1 MNQVITD
8 GLLLMPP
15 AFADGLSVWSRAD
28 GTPGSDTYASAGNA
42 ALAFADQDFGTCLEI
57 NKIESTTRLRY
68 MGQTPV
74 RAGLYLRVSA
84 RVKCLAGSLP
94 TVRIAAWAG
103 DASNQNLAS
112 VVQTGPETMID
123 TYNDVVTVSAIIGT
137 GSRTGVDMPWG
148 SEAVYG
154 YVGLDLTGPNGG
166 TVRIESVSVE
176 DITSVFHRK
185 LMDWVDVRD
194 YGAEGDGITDDHDA
208 FVAADAAAMGRVV
221 MVPEGDYLIGSN
233 LTMSSPVRF
242 EGRLVMTDATRLSLT
257 QNFELDSYADAMGDE
272 VAGLKK
278 GIQSLFN
285 QSEHEAFD
293 LRGRRILLSEPLDI
307 QAIVANKT
315 TYSNRRVIRNGQLT
329 AQAGTGWD
337 DHVVTSTATFAAGQP
352 TTLSGIS
359 NVAQIE
365 VGSLLTGATGVGR
378 EVYVRAKN
386 EASGTVTLS
395 APLWGAPTS
404 QSYTFTRFRYLMDF
418 LGWQNL
424 QRFRLEGIEFLAS
437 GHCSCIM
444 MPADGLIFQIEDCFF
459 TGPKDRGLTSAGT
472 GCQGLELDGCQ
483 FLSNEQALRV
493 QDRVSIAFNIN
504 AGDAKIRDNRAVR
517 FRHFGVIGGTG
528 NIIAGNH
535 CFQGDSETDGLR
547 SAGYVFTQTS
557 GKTTISGNYIDNCCV
572 EWGNEHDGAP
582 EQNGEFSF
590 HGMTI
595 TGNIFFSSGSAP
607 WFRFITIKPYG
618 PDHYLN
624 GVTISD
630 NLFKQTSGQ
639 ALDRVEMVDETL
651 FPLDIAR
658 TRGLLMV
665 GNTFHGITQ
674 SSGDPVTVQ
683 VNAPAEEQV
692 WETDLVGRLPFGG
705 LANTVIA
712 TVPHGPVTNS
722 ANATVFTMP
731 YATVQQ
737 GSDSTAFRLNWPEP
751 VKGTVTATAS
761 SNAIS

>member
-42 ALAFADQDFGTCLEI
+42 FLAFADQDFGTCLEL
-57 NKIESTTRLRY
+57 NKIEATTRLRY
-68 MGQTPV
+68 MGQTPIKP
-74 RAGLYLRVSA
+74 GLYLRVSA

-103 DASNQNLAS
+103 NASDQNLTG
-112 VVQTGPETMID
+112 VPQTGPELPLGA
-123 TYNDVVTVSAIIGT
+123 YNEVVTISAIIGT
-137 GSRTGVDMPWG
+137 GSRMGVDMPWG
-148 SEAVYG
+148 SEAAYG

-166 TVRIESVSVE
+166 TVRIESVTVE

-194 YGAEGDGITDDHDA
+194 YGAEGDGVTDDHAA
-208 FVAADAAAMGRVV
+208 FVAADAAALGRVV
-221 MVPEGDYLIGSN
+221 MVPAGNYLIGSN

-242 EGRLVMTDATRLSLT
+242 EGRLVMSDTTRLSLT

-272 VAGLKK
+272 VEGLKK

-293 LRGRRILLSEPLDI
+293 LKGHRVLLTEPLDV
-307 QAIVANKT
+307 QAVVGNKN
-315 TYSNRRVIRNGQLT
+315 TYANRRVIRNGQIT
-329 AQAGTGWD
+329 ANASSGWD
-337 DHVVTSTATFAAGQP
+337 NGVVTANATFSASQP

-359 NVAQIE
+359 NIASIE
-365 VGSLLTGATGVGR
+365 VGSLVAGTTGVGR
-378 EVYVRAKN
+378 EVYVKSKN
-386 EASGTVTLS
+386 EANGSVELS
-395 APLWGAPTS
+395 AALWGAPTS
-404 QSYTFTRFRYLMDF
+404 QSYTFTRFRYLLDF
-418 LGWQNL
+418 IGWQNL
-424 QRFRLEGIEFLAS
+424 QRFRLEGIEFLATNRS
-437 GHCSCIM
+437 SCVM
-444 MPADGLIFQIEDCFF
+444 MPSDGLIFQVEDCFF
-459 TGPKDRGLTSAGT
+459 TGPKDRGLTSAGD

-483 FLSNEQALRV
+483 FLSSEQSLRV
-493 QDRVSIAFNIN
+493 QDRVSIGFNVN

-517 FRHFGVIGGTG
+517 FRHFGVVGGTG

-535 CFQGDSETDGLR
+535 CFQGDAETDGLR
-547 SAGYVFTQTS
+547 SPGFIFTQTN
-557 GKTTISGNYIDNCCV
+557 GKTTITGNYIDNCCI

-582 EQNGEFSF
+582 ELNGELSF

-607 WFRFITIKPYG
+607 WFRFITLKPYG
-618 PDHYLN
+618 PDHYIN

-630 NLFKQTSGQ
+630 NLFKQTAGQ
-639 ALDRVEMVDETL
+639 PLDRVEMVDDTL
-651 FPLDIAR
+651 FPIDLTR

-674 SSGDPVTVQ
+674 SAGDPISTKVVAA
-683 VNAPAEEQV
+683 VEDQV
-692 WETDLVGRLPFGG
+692 WETDLAGQMPFGG
-705 LANTVIA
+705 HANTVICSM
-712 TVPHGPVTNS
+712 PDGPVS
-722 ANATVFTMP
+722 NASDTTIYTMP
-731 YATVQQ
+731 YATTRH
-737 GSDSTAFRLNWPEP
+737 GPDRTAFRLHWSAA
-751 VKGTVTATAS
+751 VKGAVIATAS
-761 SNAIS
+761 SNVI